1 MTRLFDITTTQDAL
15 ELDRQGQGKVVFTVT
30 NVTRQPQRC
39 GLRPRGLD
47 AGKAAWLRLVG
58 EAERD
63 FVPGMVHQVEVGIAV
78 PPGTP
83 LEKFRLRLDAY
94 SVANPDDDFT
104 EGPLV
109 QVLPPSVAPVAPGGG
124 GRMPWW
130 VWLAIALVVLA
141 VGGLVAYLVNRK
153 APPVDSPVAPASAP
167 ASTPTPPP
175 PPPPPPL
182 VEFDNPR
189 IDVGGR
195 QVGLDVCREWGANC
209 GQAAANAFCQQ
220 QGHSAAHSFK
230 VTQDAPPTAIISTK
244 QICDA
249 PGCDRINWIQCGPR
263 LTRPIHLSAETLM
276 QLEGMR
282 RRGKHIS
289 LPE

>member
-1 MTRLFDITTTQDAL
+1 MTRLFDITTTQDSL

-30 NVTRQPQRC
+30 NVTQQPQRC

-47 AGKAAWLRLVG
+47 AGKAGWLRLAG

-109 QVLPPSVAPVAPGGG
+109 QVNPPLAAAPAPEGG

-130 VWLAIALVVLA
+130 VWLVIALAVLA
-141 VGGLVAYLVNRK
+141 VGGLAFHLMSRK
-153 APPVDSPVAPASAP
+153 APPVISPPPPASAP

-175 PPPPPPL
+175 PPPPRL

-189 IDVGGR
+189 IEAGGR
-195 QVGLDVCREWGANC
+195 LVGLDVCREWGANC
-209 GQAAANAFCQQ
+209 GQAAATAFCQQ
-220 QGHSAAHSFK
+220 KGHGAAHSFK

-244 QICDA
+244 QVCDA

-263 LTRPIHLSAETLM
+263 LTGPIRLPRETLLQLDQIRLKGKHLS
-276 QLEGMR
+276 Q
-282 RRGKHIS
+282 
-289 LPE
+289 PE